1 MLAALTS
8 NVSHPPTML
17 SPRPTFSLHISI
29 VDSLPAATGQLTG
42 SEVSDLPMGQ
52 QEEEEEETAG
62 VGEGSGGRGQEYE
75 RDAGGGGGGEGG
87 RVSER
92 LMESLT
98 VTRCL
103 RIKLDTWVERRLIN
117 H

>member
-17 SPRPTFSLHISI
+17 SPRPTFPLHISI
-29 VDSLPAATGQLTG
+29 VDSLPATTGQFRG
-42 SEVSDLPMGQ
+42 SELSDLPMGQ
-52 QEEEEEETAG
+52 QEEEETAG
-62 VGEGSGGRGQEYE
+62 VEEGSGERGQEYE
-75 RDAGGGGGGEGG
+75 RDAGGGGGEAEG
-87 RVSER
+87 RVLER

-103 RIKLDTWVERRLIN
+103 RIKLDT
-117 H
+117 